1 MYCDVHTGLA
11 GLRVDLS
18 LDASGNHLLN
28 LPSPHEH
35 NPVSHSA
42 RQSTKDFECPEQ
54 TLLVE
59 VGAVVTS
66 YELLLNVGAI
76 LKLFVACCDTL
87 DSKRLQF

>member
-42 RQSTKDFECPEQ
+42 RQSTKDLG
-54 TLLVE
+54 TMK
-59 VGAVVTS
+59 GGGSHITHT
-66 YELLLNVGAI
+66 NNR
-76 LKLFVACCDTL
+76 D
-87 DSKRLQF
+87 